1 MENYILSVCSSLTKF
16 CNIICLGDPRHD
28 VCLLLDRYYHSLY
41 GLNRVQLTREKKAEG
56 STLMMML
63 HNIHTI
69 SKYEGTVGI
78 SDVHHVCITEVS
90 PLKHVVMSY
99 HQSLDWVEH
108 SGTLLMTGQ
117 YLSPRHRLE
126 TSIAYQRGESIKQL
140 LGETSLINLIQT
152 PHSHLLNQMQ

>member
-41 GLNRVQLTREKKAEG
+41 DLNRVELTREKKGVYANDDV
-56 STLMMML
+56 TYYLK
-63 HNIHTI
+63 I
-69 SKYEGTVGI
+69 GI
-78 SDVHHVCITEVS
+78 SVVHHVCITEVS

>member
-41 GLNRVQLTREKKAEG
+41 GPTNERKKSGGVYA
-56 STLMMML
+56 
-63 HNIHTI
+63 NDDV
-69 SKYEGTVGI
+69 TVTYYLQIGI
-78 SDVHHVCITEVS
+78 SVVYHVCITEVS
-90 PLKHVVMSY
+90 PLKPVVRSY